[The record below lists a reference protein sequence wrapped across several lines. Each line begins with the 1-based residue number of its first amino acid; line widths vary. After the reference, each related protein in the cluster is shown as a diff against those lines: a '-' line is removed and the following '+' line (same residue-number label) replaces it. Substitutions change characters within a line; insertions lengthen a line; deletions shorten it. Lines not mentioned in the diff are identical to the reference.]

1 MSGPGTGDDKIVIL
15 VMSVIPRV
23 IPHTIVQ
30 TFYPG
35 SDAGYSWNIWRVD
48 MVKVEC

>member
-35 SDAGYSWNIWRVD
+35 SDAGYRLQL
-48 MVKVEC
+48 EYLEGGYG